1 MQKVL
6 KVSHQGQN
14 VIVLAILKCLE
25 FKKSS
30 YWSIMVGD
38 NTF

>member
-1 MQKVL
+1 MQKIL

-25 FKKSS
+25 FKKS